1 MKTLPETGF
10 LRLKQVLQFIPVC
23 KATWWNGVKS
33 GRFPKQIKNGKC
45 TFWKAEDIKELIE
58 QMAGDSHE

>member
-45 TFWKAEDIKELIE
+45 SLYKVETIKELIE
-58 QMAGDSHE
+58 QIGADD